1 MKFWY
6 DDVITLRITNILPYD
21 PYDVICDVV
30 NFQKQ
35 QPQEF
40 YRKGILDLTQWWARA
55 ITKRGEFE
63 EDKRCIREMFFF
75 HLMYNNLL

>member
-6 DDVITLRITNILPYD
+6 DDVITVNSITVKILPYD
-21 PYDVICDVV
+21 PYDVICDVI

-40 YRKGILDLTQWWARA
+40 YRKSILDLMQR
-55 ITKRGEFE
+55 
-63 EDKRCIREMFFF
+63 
-75 HLMYNNLL
+75 